1 MVTTQHYMWA
11 GGHFVLLISA
21 LRYLLATVLFR
32 GPSPWWYKTAFTGAL
47 ASYAIVCQKSL
58 GTPQFRYAWV
68 TRALADENVQYFLL
82 ALFWWT
88 SKPIAFAL
96 VPYAIFSLFHALTF
110 TRTTLMPQ
118 LLTQGPPATANGPPS
133 PHPMQKKLQVWVKA
147 NYDTAMK
154 AVAYT
159 EMLIMLRVFLGAVTF
174 QNSLL
179 SPVFYA
185 HFLRARWY
193 QSKFTQGA
201 ITQLNL
207 RIEAYVRSP
216 GAPPMLVQ
224 VYDKVKLGL
233 SRWAGSV
240 IAPQGAAAG
249 GARRQ

>member
-1 MVTTQHYMWA
+1 MRAVPWNT
-11 GGHFVLLISA
+11 A
-21 LRYLLATVLFR
+21 LNQLTIA
-32 GPSPWWYKTAFTGAL
+32 A
-47 ASYAIVCQKSL
+47 CQ
-58 GTPQFRYAWV
+58 
-68 TRALADENVQYFLL
+68 
-82 ALFWWT
+82 
-88 SKPIAFAL
+88 
-96 VPYAIFSLFHALTF
+96 
-110 TRTTLMPQ
+110 
-118 LLTQGPPATANGPPS
+118 
-133 PHPMQKKLQVWVKA
+133 A